1 MRYVLDLSVHA
12 FPAWEKDLRS
22 KCYKGWLVGARKAV
36 PINKKLIDDTLHTT
50 HFPQA
55 SRPPFKFKDP
65 WITSRNSD
73 ERV

>member
-1 MRYVLDLSVHA
+1 M
-12 FPAWEKDLRS
+12 
-22 KCYKGWLVGARKAV
+22 

-50 HFPQA
+50 HFQQA

-73 ERV
+73 ECV